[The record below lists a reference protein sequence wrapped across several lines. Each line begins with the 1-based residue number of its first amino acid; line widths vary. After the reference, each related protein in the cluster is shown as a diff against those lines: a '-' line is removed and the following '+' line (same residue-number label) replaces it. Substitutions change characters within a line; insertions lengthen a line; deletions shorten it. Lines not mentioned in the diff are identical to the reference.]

1 MRLLWQKMLVP
12 GLAVLLV
19 AGCQPVTSE
28 GAVQATVSA
37 VAEATEAPTAESA
50 AEPAAE
56 ATTMDHGS
64 MDHGSMDHGA
74 MGDAQFDAQFLD
86 GMVAHHEGAIAMAE
100 QVLAESD
107 RPELREMAE
116 AIIAAQE
123 GEITQMQAWRA
134 EWYPGLAPTAGMDMD
149 MGMMELAVD
158 ETKPFEQRF
167 MEAMIDH
174 HEGAL
179 DMAQAALE
187 QAEHP
192 ELRTMAEAVIVAQ
205 EAEIEQMR
213 GWLSEWYGV
222 Q

>member
-28 GAVQATVSA
+28 GAAQATVSA
-37 VAEATEAPTAESA
+37 VTEATDAPTAE
-50 AEPAAE
+50 PVAE

-64 MDHGSMDHGA
+64 MDHGA
-74 MGDAQFDAQFLD
+74 MGDVQFDAEFLD

-116 AIIAAQE
+116 AIIIAQE

-192 ELRTMAEAVIVAQ
+192 ELRTMAEAIIIAQ

-213 GWLSEWYGV
+213 GWLSEWFGV